1 MKAEFISIQTAATG
15 TNWTA
20 FGGADSTDTRF
31 NRLHVINNTGTTL
44 SFRRNGGGTVFNLP
58 QGLTWSFAIVH
69 LSNLEVKRTD
79 ESNTQVTIYA
89 EAELI

>member
-1 MKAEFISIQTAATG
+1 MKAEFISVQTAATG

-20 FGGADSTDTRF
+20 LGGADSAETRF
-31 NRLHVINNTGTTL
+31 NRVHIVNNTGTTL
-44 SFRRNGGGTVFNLP
+44 SFRRNGAGTAFQLP

-69 LSNLEVKRTD
+69 LSNLEVKRAD
-79 ESNTQVTIYA
+79 ESNTQVTLYG

>member
-1 MKAEFISIQTAATG
+1 MKAEFISVQTAATG

-20 FGGADSTDTRF
+20 LGGADSADTRF
-31 NRLHVINNTGTTL
+31 NRVHVINNTGTTL
-44 SFRRNGGGTVFNLP
+44 LFRRNGAGVEFELP

-69 LSNLEVKRTD
+69 LANLEVKRAD
-79 ESNTQVTIYA
+79 ESNTRVTIYA